1 MFTYAYDRTAGLMV
15 GVLRAKPY
23 FNEDEDYSILLDA
36 IARHESTSKPGE
48 PFKFILTIDPD
59 VPMPSA
65 TWRRKFAKSRDK
77 NVYPYLF
84 VTVTPSQLLR
94 GVLTMI
100 NWVNPPALGSAT
112 APAATFD
119 EGLAWIEEKA
129 KKKIPIAK
137 RLLEEATRSRGTS
150 ITFPPAKGT

>member
-1 MFTYAYDRTAGLMV
+1 MFSYAYDRVAGLMV
-15 GVLRAKPY
+15 GILKAKPH
-23 FNEDEDYSILLDA
+23 FNEDEDYAVMLDA
-36 IARHESTSKPGE
+36 ITRHESTSRPGE
-48 PFKFILTIDPD
+48 PFKFILIIEPD

-94 GVLTMI
+94 GALTMI
-100 NWVNPPALGSAT
+100 NWVNPPASGSAT
-112 APAATFD
+112 SPAATFE

-129 KKKIPIAK
+129 KKKIPIAR
-137 RLLEEATRSRGTS
+137 RLLEEANGTRARSVTLPPTKTS
-150 ITFPPAKGT
+150 